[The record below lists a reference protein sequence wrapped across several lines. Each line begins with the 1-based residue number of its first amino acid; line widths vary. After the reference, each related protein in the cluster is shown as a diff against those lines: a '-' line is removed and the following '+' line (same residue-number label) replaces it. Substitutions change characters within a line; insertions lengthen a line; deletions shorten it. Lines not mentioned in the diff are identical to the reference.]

1 MKNLSQKLVS
11 FKITILLFWSLSCNY
26 VNNDPVYRSSKIQK
40 REMTAFSQGPW
51 KSWSHFYYG
60 AENKH
65 ANWPSCFLLF
75 TCFNSHKNKLYNS
88 CTNQIIWST
97 AFAAMTISC
106 QIKVDN
112 SFGFW
117 SACIFHQQTL
127 VLTDWKIML
136 RFIFCIERFRWIVS
150 IKSTTLMV
158 TA

>member
-1 MKNLSQKLVS
+1 MMTQSNVHLKSRSGKWLHFLRG
-11 FKITILLFWSLSCNY
+11 TGSL
-26 VNNDPVYRSSKIQK
+26 DHTFIMEQR
-40 REMTAFSQGPW
+40 
-51 KSWSHFYYG
+51 

-75 TCFNSHKNKLYNS
+75 TCFNSHNNKLYNS

-117 SACIFHQQTL
+117 SACIFHQHTL

-136 RFIFCIERFRWIVS
+136 RFRFYIERLRKRVIYSVARNIFWYMCETQAYS
-150 IKSTTLMV
+150 CGWLEGKKY
-158 TA
+158 